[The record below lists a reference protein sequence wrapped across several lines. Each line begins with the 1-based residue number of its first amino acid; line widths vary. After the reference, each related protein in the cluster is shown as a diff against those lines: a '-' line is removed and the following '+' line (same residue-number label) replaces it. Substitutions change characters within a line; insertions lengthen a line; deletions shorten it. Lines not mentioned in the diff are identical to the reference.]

1 MSLHDSLFDPAVE
14 DSLVDSQHDLV
25 QDVIANDTKAV
36 LLATIR
42 QMELRDRIVLI
53 NYFFIG
59 KTLKQIGLEDLGVT
73 RERVRQIKVRALK
86 RLRAFPEIQQLD
98 GCYETLESKPELAE
112 NAPET
117 ACAASGV

>member
-59 KTLKQIGLEDLGVT
+59 KTLEQIGLEDLGLT

-98 GCYETLESKPELAE
+98 DTFSDSIK
-112 NAPET
+112 APET
-117 ACAASGV
+117 ACVASGV